1 MYAVPIGPELAEY
14 KLFTDYYCKLVDTLP
29 ASDLSHYFVSARVI
43 SLADHEEIVRSS
55 TPQKA
60 ARLLLDRVS
69 QQLQN
74 GNSSVF
80 NKMLLIMEHHGIAT
94 AKIVAKEVRDNLL
107 EMKLNASSSVQGRK
121 FLMIVSK
128 IYSCYNVICITLYC
142 MENYVIFATQS
153 L

>member
-1 MYAVPIGPELAEY
+1 VYAVPIGPKLAEY
-14 KLFTDYYCKLVDTLP
+14 KLFTDYYSKLVDTLP
-29 ASDLSHYFVSARVI
+29 ASDLSHYFVSDRVI

-94 AKIVAKEVRDNLL
+94 AKIMAKEVRDKLL
-107 EMKLNASSSVQGRK
+107 EMKLNASSSLQGRE

-128 IYSCYNVICITLYC
+128 IIA
-142 MENYVIFATQS
+142 ATMS
-153 L
+153 SA